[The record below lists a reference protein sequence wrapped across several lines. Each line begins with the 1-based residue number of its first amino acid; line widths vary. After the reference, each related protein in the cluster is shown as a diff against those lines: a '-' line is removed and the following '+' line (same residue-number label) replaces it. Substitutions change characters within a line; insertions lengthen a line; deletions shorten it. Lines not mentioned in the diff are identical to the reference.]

1 MEPGSA
7 TGQALQPSVDGE
19 VQRHRAKRDE
29 LGLNLWQRLTRIL
42 LLASVV
48 GVGILVFSVFAPEWE
63 KLKDMDRENA
73 VLREHLDK
81 LNQERNDRL
90 QDELYTSNDIG
101 YLEIVARD
109 RLDLQLPEEVIFR
122 IQR

>member
-1 MEPGSA
+1 MGNVSNR
-7 TGQALQPSVDGE
+7 QKL
-19 VQRHRAKRDE
+19 HRIKRDE
-29 LGLNLWQRLTRIL
+29 VGLNLWQRLTRIL

-48 GVGILVFSVFAPEWE
+48 GLGILVFSVFAPEWD
-63 KLKDMDRENA
+63 KLKEMDRENVRLKA
-73 VLREHLDK
+73 HLDE
-81 LNQERNDRL
+81 LTRERNNRL

-109 RLDLQLPEEVIFR
+109 RLDLQMPEEVVFR

>member
-1 MEPGSA
+1 MGNISNR
-7 TGQALQPSVDGE
+7 QKQY
-19 VQRHRAKRDE
+19 RAKRDE

-48 GVGILVFSVFAPEWE
+48 GVGILFFSVFAPEWE

-73 VLREHLDK
+73 VLMEHLDK
-81 LNQERNDRL
+81 LNRERNDRL

>member
-1 MEPGSA
+1 MGNISNR
-7 TGQALQPSVDGE
+7 QKQY
-19 VQRHRAKRDE
+19 RAKRDE

-73 VLREHLDK
+73 VLMEHLDK
-81 LNQERNDRL
+81 LNRERNDRL

>member
-1 MEPGSA
+1 
-7 TGQALQPSVDGE
+7 
-19 VQRHRAKRDE
+19 
-29 LGLNLWQRLTRIL
+29 
-42 LLASVV
+42 
-48 GVGILVFSVFAPEWE
+48 FSVFAPEWE

-73 VLREHLDK
+73 VLMEHLDK
-81 LNQERNDRL
+81 LNRERNDRL

>member
-1 MEPGSA
+1 MGNISNR
-7 TGQALQPSVDGE
+7 QKQ
-19 VQRHRAKRDE
+19 HRAKRDE

>member
-1 MEPGSA
+1 MGNISNR
-7 TGQALQPSVDGE
+7 
-19 VQRHRAKRDE
+19 QRQHRAKRE
-29 LGLNLWQRLTRIL
+29 EVGLNLWQRLTRIL

-73 VLREHLDK
+73 VLMEHLDK
-81 LNQERNDRL
+81 LNRERNDRL

>member
-1 MEPGSA
+1 MGNISNR
-7 TGQALQPSVDGE
+7 QKQ
-19 VQRHRAKRDE
+19 HRAKREE

-73 VLREHLDK
+73 VLMEHLDK
-81 LNQERNDRL
+81 LNRERNDRL

>member
-1 MEPGSA
+1 MGNISNR
-7 TGQALQPSVDGE
+7 QKQ
-19 VQRHRAKRDE
+19 HRAKREE

>member
-1 MEPGSA
+1 MGNISNR
-7 TGQALQPSVDGE
+7 QKQY
-19 VQRHRAKRDE
+19 RAKRDE

-73 VLREHLDK
+73 VLMEHLDK
-81 LNQERNDRL
+81 LKRERNDRL

>member
-1 MEPGSA
+1 MGNISNR
-7 TGQALQPSVDGE
+7 QKL
-19 VQRHRAKRDE
+19 HRIKRDE

-48 GVGILVFSVFAPEWE
+48 GLGIFVFSVFAPEWD
-63 KLKDMDRENA
+63 KLKEMDQENA
-73 VLREHLDK
+73 VLKEHLDELK
-81 LNQERNDRL
+81 TERKDRL

-109 RLDLQLPEEVIFR
+109 RLDLQLPEEVVFR

>member
-1 MEPGSA
+1 
-7 TGQALQPSVDGE
+7 
-19 VQRHRAKRDE
+19 
-29 LGLNLWQRLTRIL
+29 
-42 LLASVV
+42 
-48 GVGILVFSVFAPEWE
+48 
-63 KLKDMDRENA
+63 MDRENA
-73 VLREHLDK
+73 VLMEHLDK
-81 LNQERNDRL
+81 LNRERNDRL

>member
-1 MEPGSA
+1 MGNISNR
-7 TGQALQPSVDGE
+7 QKQY
-19 VQRHRAKRDE
+19 RAKRDE
-29 LGLNLWQRLTRIL
+29 LGLNLWQRLTKIL

-73 VLREHLDK
+73 VLMEHLDK
-81 LNQERNDRL
+81 LNRERNDRL

>member
-1 MEPGSA
+1 MGNISNR
-7 TGQALQPSVDGE
+7 QKQ
-19 VQRHRAKRDE
+19 HRAKREE

-81 LNQERNDRL
+81 LNRERNDRL

-109 RLDLQLPEEVIFR
+109 RLDLQMPEEVIFR

>member
-1 MEPGSA
+1 MGNISNR
-7 TGQALQPSVDGE
+7 
-19 VQRHRAKRDE
+19 QRQHRAKREE

>member
-1 MEPGSA
+1 MGNISNR
-7 TGQALQPSVDGE
+7 QKQY
-19 VQRHRAKRDE
+19 RAKREE

-81 LNQERNDRL
+81 LNLERNDRL

>member
-1 MEPGSA
+1 MGNISNR
-7 TGQALQPSVDGE
+7 QKL
-19 VQRHRAKRDE
+19 HRIKRDE

-48 GVGILVFSVFAPEWE
+48 GLGILVFSVFAPEWD

-73 VLREHLDK
+73 MLKAHLEELK
-81 LNQERNDRL
+81 RERNDRL

-109 RLDLQLPEEVIFR
+109 RLDLQLPEEVVFR

>member
-1 MEPGSA
+1 M
-7 TGQALQPSVDGE
+7 
-19 VQRHRAKRDE
+19 
-29 LGLNLWQRLTRIL
+29 

-48 GVGILVFSVFAPEWE
+48 GLGILVFSVFAPEWD
-63 KLKDMDRENA
+63 KLKDMDQENTMLNA
-73 VLREHLDK
+73 HLDELK
-81 LNQERNDRL
+81 RERNNRL

-109 RLDLQLPEEVIFR
+109 RLDLQLPEEVVFR

>member
-1 MEPGSA
+1 M
-7 TGQALQPSVDGE
+7 
-19 VQRHRAKRDE
+19 
-29 LGLNLWQRLTRIL
+29 

>member
-1 MEPGSA
+1 MGNISNR
-7 TGQALQPSVDGE
+7 QKQ
-19 VQRHRAKRDE
+19 HRAKRDE

-73 VLREHLDK
+73 VLTEYLDK